1 MLAVVRRRS
10 LISFLP
16 LSHDRIEALVEASE
30 GLVSGPRL
38 RTSRATWERG
48 RRDIIFLMSENVYPD
63 RSHLPTSP
71 GVYIFKGSEG
81 TVLYVGKAK
90 DIRSRVA
97 SYFSRSGDG
106 RPKIAELRG
115 RIRQIDFIATRTET
129 EALILEANLIKRHRP
144 RFNASLRDDKSYP
157 YIVVTLGDEYPRVF
171 ATRSSHDPRHRYFG
185 PFPSAGSVHATL
197 DVLNKTFPF
206 RKCRGPEP
214 GRRSGVPC
222 LNYHIGRSVAPC
234 IGAVTKE
241 EYDAIIADVIAFL
254 EGRVDGLIWERKA
267 AMRDAA
273 QDMDFERAAKLRDEI
288 SALQHVRDR
297 QRATIASEDSFDAVG
312 VHAEDESACVQI
324 FAVRDG
330 QIVNRDS
337 FLLDNYGEASAES
350 VALSFVPQ
358 YYDAAAVPRE
368 VLVQAEG
375 PEEELAT
382 LAEYLSG
389 LRSTRVE
396 VRRPVRG
403 DKRRILE
410 MAIRN
415 AALGLEHER
424 ALEEARRNKVASTLD
439 ALREDLALPK
449 LPVRIEC
456 YDISNTMGTNS
467 VASMVV
473 FQGGRPAK
481 EEYRRF
487 RIRSVEGADDPASM
501 AEVIRRRLERLKR
514 GDEAFLPAP
523 DLILLDGGK
532 GQLSAVA
539 PVFQEFRVGEDLPD
553 IPLRSLA
560 KRDEEIFEPGRPEP
574 VILERNSP
582 ELHLLQ
588 RVRDEAHRFANT
600 YHRTVRTKAM
610 TASVLDELPGVG
622 PTRKKRILDHFGTP
636 EAFLNASLEE
646 LETVPGLPGRVARE
660 VHARLHR

>member
-1 MLAVVRRRS
+1 
-10 LISFLP
+10 
-16 LSHDRIEALVEASE
+16 
-30 GLVSGPRL
+30 
-38 RTSRATWERG
+38 
-48 RRDIIFLMSENVYPD
+48 MSQNGYPD

-71 GVYIFKGSEG
+71 GVYIFKDAEG

-90 DIRSRVA
+90 NIRNRVA
-97 SYFSRSGDG
+97 SYFTRSGDG

-115 RIRQIDFIATRTET
+115 RVRQIDFIATRTET
-129 EALILEANLIKRHRP
+129 EALVLEANLIKRHRP

-185 PFPSAGSVHATL
+185 PFPSASSVHATL

-241 EYDAIIADVIAFL
+241 EYDEIVADVIAFL
-254 EGRVDGLIWERKA
+254 EGRVDGLIREREA
-267 AMRDAA
+267 AMREAA
-273 QDMDFERAAKLRDEI
+273 KEMDFERAAQLRDEI
-288 SALQHVRDR
+288 SALHHVRDR
-297 QRATIASEDSFDAVG
+297 QQATIASEDSFDAAG
-312 VHAEDESACVQI
+312 AYAEGESACVQI

-337 FLLDNYGEASAES
+337 FLLDNYGEAPAES
-350 VALSFVPQ
+350 VALSFIPQ
-358 YYDAAAVPRE
+358 YYDTAVVPRE
-368 VLVQAEG
+368 VLVQSEE

-382 LAEYLSG
+382 LAEHLSE
-389 LRSTRVE
+389 LRGTRVE
-396 VRRPVRG
+396 VRRPLRG

-410 MAIRN
+410 MAVRN
-415 AALGLEHER
+415 AGLGLEHER
-424 ALEEARRNKVASTLD
+424 VLEEARRNKVASTLD
-439 ALREDLALPK
+439 ALREELALPK
-449 LPVRIEC
+449 IPVRIEC

-481 EEYRRF
+481 GEYRRF
-487 RIRSVEGADDPASM
+487 RIRAVEGADDPASM
-501 AEVIRRRLERLKR
+501 AEVLRRRLERLKAN
-514 GDEAFLPAP
+514 DEKFMPAP

-532 GQLSAVA
+532 GQLSAVV
-539 PVFQEFRVGEDLPD
+539 PVLEELGVSEVLPD

-560 KRDEEIFEPGRPEP
+560 KRDEEVFQPGRPEP
-574 VILERNSP
+574 VVLERNSP

-588 RVRDEAHRFANT
+588 RVRDEAHRFANA
-600 YHRTVRTKAM
+600 YHRQVRGRAM
-610 TASVLDELPGVG
+610 TTSVLDELPGVG
-622 PTRKKRILDHFGTP
+622 PTRKKRILDYFGTP

-646 LETVPGLPGRVARE
+646 LEAVPGLPGRVARE

>member
-1 MLAVVRRRS
+1 MK
-10 LISFLP
+10 
-16 LSHDRIEALVEASE
+16 
-30 GLVSGPRL
+30 
-38 RTSRATWERG
+38 
-48 RRDIIFLMSENVYPD
+48 ENGYPD

-71 GVYIFKGSEG
+71 GVYIFKDADG

-90 DIRSRVA
+90 NIRSRVA
-97 SYFSRSGDG
+97 SYFTRSGDG
-106 RPKIAELRG
+106 RPKIAELRE
-115 RIRQIDFIATRTET
+115 RVRQIDFIATRTET
-129 EALILEANLIKRHRP
+129 EALVLEANLIKRHRP

-157 YIVVTLGDEYPRVF
+157 YIVLTLGDEYPRVF

-185 PFPSAGSVHATL
+185 PFPSASSVHSTL

-241 EYDAIIADVIAFL
+241 EYDRIIADVIAFL
-254 EGRVDGLIWERKA
+254 EGRVDGLIRERDA
-267 AMRDAA
+267 AMRGAA
-273 QDMDFERAAKLRDEI
+273 AAMDFERAAKLRDEV

-297 QRATIASEDSFDAVG
+297 QQATIASEDSFDAVG
-312 VHAEDESACVQI
+312 AYAEGESACVQI

-337 FLLDNYGEASAES
+337 FLLDNYGEAPAES

-358 YYDAAAVPRE
+358 YYGTAAVPRE
-368 VLVQAEG
+368 VLVQSEE
-375 PEEELAT
+375 PREELAT
-382 LAEYLSG
+382 LSEHLSG
-389 LRSTRVE
+389 LRGTRVE
-396 VRRPVRG
+396 VRRPLRG

-410 MAIRN
+410 MAVRN
-415 AALGLEHER
+415 AGLGLEHER
-424 ALEEARRNKVASTLD
+424 VLEEARRNKVASTLD
-439 ALREDLALPK
+439 GLREELALPA

-481 EEYRRF
+481 DEYRRF
-487 RIRSVEGADDPASM
+487 RIRSVEGADDFASM
-501 AEVIRRRLERLKR
+501 AEVIRRRLERLKAN
-514 GDEAFLPAP
+514 DEKFMPAP

-532 GQLSAVA
+532 GQLSAVV
-539 PVFQEFRVGEDLPD
+539 PVLEEVGVGDELPD

-560 KRDEEIFEPGRPEP
+560 KREEEVFEPGRPEP

-600 YHRTVRTKAM
+600 YHRKLRGQAM
-610 TASVLDELPGVG
+610 TTSVLDELPGVG
-622 PTRKKRILDHFGTP
+622 PTRKKKILDHFGTP

-646 LETVPGLPGRVARE
+646 LEAVPGLPGRVARE
-660 VHARLHR
+660 VHTRLHR